1 MRAILSDSGG
11 IMARY
16 KDAVCKQ
23 CRREGEKLFLK
34 GERCLSPKCALER
47 RPYPPGL
54 HGRQAQF
61 RRKVSD
67 YGLQLRAKQKARRVY
82 GVLERQFRRYFR
94 EAERR
99 RGLTGTN
106 LLIILESRLDNVV
119 YRLGFAAS
127 RPQARQLVRHGHFEV
142 NGRKVNIPSYLVQP
156 GDIVGVR
163 PASRDR
169 VVFKETALDLEHR
182 AVPDWLSRDEIT
194 MSGRVVAHPERGDID
209 VTINEQLIV
218 EYYSR

>member
-1 MRAILSDSGG
+1 
-11 IMARY
+11 MARY
-16 KDAVCKQ
+16 KDSVCKL
-23 CRREGEKLFLK
+23 CRREEEKLFLK
-34 GERCLSPKCALER
+34 GERCLTPKCALER

-54 HGRQAQF
+54 HGRKAQF

-106 LLIILESRLDNVV
+106 LLVLLESRLDNVV
-119 YRLGFAAS
+119 YRLGFAQS

-142 NGRKVNIPSYLVQP
+142 NGRRVNIPSYLVQP
-156 GDIVGVR
+156 GDVVTVR
-163 PASRDR
+163 AGSRQKAG
-169 VVFKETALDLEHR
+169 FKEITLDLEHR
-182 AVPDWLSRDEIT
+182 AVPDWLSRDEK
-194 MSGRVVAHPERGDID
+194 MLSGRVLALPDREDID
-209 VTINEQLIV
+209 ITINEQLIV

>member
-1 MRAILSDSGG
+1 
-11 IMARY
+11 MARY
-16 KDAVCKQ
+16 KDAVCKL

-61 RRKVSD
+61 RRKKSD
-67 YGLQLRAKQKARRVY
+67 YGLQLRAKQKTRRVY
-82 GVLERQFRRYFR
+82 GVMERQFRRYFR

-106 LLIILESRLDNVV
+106 LLILLESRLDNVV
-119 YRLGFAAS
+119 YRLGFALS
-127 RPQARQLVRHGHFEV
+127 RPQGRQMVRHGHFEV
-142 NGRKVNIPSYLVQP
+142 NGRKVNVPSYLVKP
-156 GDIVGVR
+156 GDIVTVR
-163 PASRDR
+163 PNSRSKAL
-169 VVFKETALDLEHR
+169 FKEIALDLEHR
-182 AVPDWLSRDEIT
+182 AVPDWLSRDDVA
-194 MSGRVVAHPERGDID
+194 MSGRVLSLPERGDID